1 MATTAPAST
10 VVPRWHDDWNAVADA
25 MFANDGVGTTKKATA
40 NGDFVHTD
48 PYIYGVGGRLR
59 WSSQDQS
66 RMNDVL
72 IATQLRHTVPAPMAA
87 VTTNGVLLPPPDVTA
102 YLNTTANTYR
112 AVVEMAKKLN
122 DFSTLT
128 EQQRLEQLRK
138 NAPDM
143 SVLYNVAQ
151 DMDVQWPEDGVQQLS
166 VVPVLFCDE

>member
-1 MATTAPAST
+1 
-10 VVPRWHDDWNAVADA
+10 
-25 MFANDGVGTTKKATA
+25 MFANDSVGTRMNATK
-40 NGDFVHTD
+40 NGDLNHSD
-48 PYIYGVGGRLR
+48 PYIYAVGGRLR
-59 WSSQDQS
+59 WSSQEQR

-72 IATQLRHTVPAPMAA
+72 IATQLRHTVTAPVAA
-87 VTTNGVLLPPPDVTA
+87 VTTNGVPVPPPDVTTF
-102 YLNTTANTYR
+102 LNTTANTYR

-128 EQQRLEQLRK
+128 EHQRLGQLRE

-166 VVPVLFCDE
+166 VVAGLIFNE